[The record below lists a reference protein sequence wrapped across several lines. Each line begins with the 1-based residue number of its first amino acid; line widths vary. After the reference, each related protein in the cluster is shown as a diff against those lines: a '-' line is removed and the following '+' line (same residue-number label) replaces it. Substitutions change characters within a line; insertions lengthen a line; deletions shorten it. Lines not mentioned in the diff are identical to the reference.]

1 MSFMSN
7 NTTKQEK
14 PDPKDIEAAKAV
26 KDKIVKSNQ
35 TVRK

>member
-1 MSFMSN
+1 MSQ
-7 NTTKQEK
+7 TDKDIKK
-14 PDPKDIEAAKAV
+14 PDPKEIEAAKAV